1 MQVHEHIPLP
11 EPFRHQLTQ
20 LPFLLLPEHLFQL
33 FVSSLE
39 AAAEHQAEHVSD
51 ASVLVAVAGHVF
63 TLTDGVSDLQICLH
77 HLRVV
82 LFVLIFLVEDAPI
95 VDSEQID
102 PTDLFVELVHIK
114 PEDPL
119 EDNRG
124 VFLLRQPGM
133 LDKGDQ
139 HDDHGDGVEP
149 AFVGE
154 VETVDGEK
162 FLHDDDDR
170 VEGFYAADPLPDGC
184 CGANA
189 QMRGYV
195 VVRGGLDS
203 DVCLDGPA
211 VVRPVQLVELPADE
225 RDRCVDCQLQH
236 GDGCSLDEFAL
247 LDAGMRHEHFLNSLQ
262 SHSDPL
268 RFGDHFDPL
277 QDRLVDGD
285 VDVAVLDGYSVGAA
299 AE

>member
-1 MQVHEHIPLP
+1 
-11 EPFRHQLTQ
+11 
-20 LPFLLLPEHLFQL
+20 
-33 FVSSLE
+33 
-39 AAAEHQAEHVSD
+39 
-51 ASVLVAVAGHVF
+51 LVAVAGHIF
-63 TLTDGVSDLQICLH
+63 TLADGVSDLQIRLH
-77 HLRVV
+77 HFRVI

-102 PTDLFVELVHIK
+102 PTDLLVELVHIE

-119 EDNRG
+119 EHNRC
-124 VFLLRQPGM
+124 VFLLLQPGM
-133 LDKGDQ
+133 LDVGDQ
-139 HDDHGDGVEP
+139 HDDHGDCVET

-170 VEGFYAADPLPDGC
+170 VKGFYAADPLPDGC

-195 VVRGGLDS
+195 VVRGGLDG

-225 RDRCVDCQLQH
+225 RNRGIDCQFQH
-236 GDGCSLDEFAL
+236 GDSCGLDELAF
-247 LDAGMRHEHFLNSLQ
+247 LDARMRHEHFLNSLQ
-262 SHSDPL
+262 GHSDSL
-268 RFGDHFDPL
+268 RLGDHFDPL
-277 QDRLVDGD
+277 QNRLVDGD